1 MSAEPTPLTLRA
13 IDFFERPVTLRL
25 PFKFGAVV
33 VREASQVF
41 TRVQADIDGKRVV
54 GASADLMVPKWFDK
68 RPEISSSENV
78 AQLISSLHIA
88 REAYLSEPRCASAF
102 APHAAH
108 AAGVKQ
114 SGAAGDL
121 PPLVMSFGLAQID
134 RALIDAVCRAKA
146 VSFAD
151 AVRSNVVGFSLAA
164 IAPDLAGL
172 DAAGFLESLA
182 PVTRIAARH
191 TVGML
196 DPLDAS
202 DPRPGVNDGLPVT
215 LEEVI
220 AAYGHTFFKLKVGG
234 NIGEDVARLT
244 RIAAILDRQPGA
256 YTVTIDGNEQYP
268 DADAVAELLARMAE
282 MPALARLRASTIFIE
297 QPIARAVAL
306 LKPLAEVGAKVPLI
320 IDESDGEDDALLRAF
335 ALGYRGVSSKA
346 CKGVWRSLI
355 NAARVKEAGTG
366 AILSGED
373 LTTQAGLAVQQDLAL
388 VSLLGLS
395 HVERNG
401 HHYVDGFG
409 TTAAAEVE
417 AFGAAHPDIYRAH
430 SCGKMR
436 LAIAGGMIELDSINA
451 AQGLGSRVLP
461 DFASM
466 ERMA

>member
-1 MSAEPTPLTLRA
+1 MSAVAAPLMLKA
-13 IDFFERPVTLRL
+13 IEVFERPVTLRL

-33 VREASQVF
+33 VREATQAF
-41 TRVQADIDGKRVV
+41 TRVEAEIDGRRIA

-68 RPEISSSENV
+68 RPEISNVENV
-78 AQLISSLHIA
+78 AQLLSSLRIA
-88 REAYLSEPRCASAF
+88 REAYLSEPRYVSAF

-108 AAGVKQ
+108 ARAVKQ

-134 RALIDAVCRAKA
+134 RALIDAVCRSKG

-151 AVRSNVVGFSLAA
+151 AVRTNIVGFRPQA

-172 DAAGFLESLA
+172 DAARFLESLA
-182 PVTRIAARH
+182 PVARIAARH

-202 DPRPGVNDGLPVT
+202 DPRPEVNDGLPVT

-220 AAYGHTFFKLKVGG
+220 AVYGHTYFKLKVGG
-234 NIGEDVARLT
+234 NIDEDITRLT
-244 RIAAILDRQPGA
+244 RIAAILDRMVGGYKA
-256 YTVTIDGNEQYP
+256 TIDGNEQYA
-268 DADAVAELLARMAE
+268 DADALAELLKRVGQS
-282 MPALARLRASTIFIE
+282 PALARLRAGLLFVE
-297 QPIARAVAL
+297 QPIARAAAL
-306 LKPLAEVGAKVPLI
+306 SKPLGDALGAPVI
-320 IDESDGEDDALLRAF
+320 IDESDGDDDALLQAF

-355 NAARVKEAGTG
+355 NAARVRQAGNG

-395 HVERNG
+395 DVERNG

-409 TTAAAEVE
+409 VAPAAEVE
-417 AFGAAHPDIYRAH
+417 ALRSAHPDLYQARN
-430 SCGKMR
+430 GKTR
-436 LAIAGGMIELDSINA
+436 LTISGGNIALGSINA
-451 AQGLGSRVLP
+451 AQGLGCSVLP
-461 DFASM
+461 DFSAM
-466 ERMA
+466 ERTA